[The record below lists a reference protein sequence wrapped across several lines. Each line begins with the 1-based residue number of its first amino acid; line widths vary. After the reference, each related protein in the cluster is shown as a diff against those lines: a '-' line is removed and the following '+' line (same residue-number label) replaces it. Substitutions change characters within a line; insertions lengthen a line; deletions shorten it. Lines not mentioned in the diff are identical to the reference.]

1 MTNLG
6 SGDMKEGDKTKLLF
20 KSHLLLGNG
29 GLIKLKITAVFAQV
43 HMPNGAWQHTDAKCP
58 YCKISREPSIVKCP
72 KSTEAR

>member
-20 KSHLLLGNG
+20 KSHLLLGNR

-43 HMPNGAWQHTDAKCP
+43 HMPNGAW
-58 YCKISREPSIVKCP
+58 
-72 KSTEAR
+72 